1 MKAVI
6 VEIKG
11 SNAAVLSEDGRIS
24 QVKNRNYKI
33 GQEISMSNNS
43 YAKWALTA
51 AAAMLL
57 FVTPAWAYMTPYSY
71 VSLDVNPSF
80 EFSINRFDRVLEVK
94 AVNGDAEEM
103 IKEINI
109 DGLKNKEI
117 KDAVRNVLTELKNQG
132 YITEGEDGG
141 VVVAASSKSEEKTN
155 NLAVALKTAVNEE
168 VGKNKEKDSIEVS
181 KGATEALEAEKN
193 DFEEIEKS
201 DDSKKPEDKNSVALD
216 DSQDKNKDKSEN
228 KDKVKEEKNASDK
241 NEDEDIEDE
250 DETGVEVEVV
260 KVSQQKVDEA
270 KEKGV
275 TPGKM
280 NLVDKLAEASGN
292 PEDFDKEEWLDK
304 PVKEIMDA
312 TKNYEKE
319 AKNKDKDTE
328 KSVEVETESKANGN
342 HGNGNSNNGNSGG
355 KKN

>member
-103 IKEINI
+103 VKEMNI
-109 DGLKNKEI
+109 AGLKNKEI

-155 NLAVALKTAVNEE
+155 NLAAALKTAVNEE
-168 VGKNKEKDSIEVS
+168 VGKYKEKDSIEVS
-181 KGATEALEAEKN
+181 KDTMEVLETENK
-193 DFEEIEKS
+193 DSEEIEKS
-201 DDSKKPEDKNSVALD
+201 DDSKKPEDKSSVALD
-216 DSQDKNKDKSEN
+216 NAQDKNKDKSEN
-228 KDKVKEEKNASDK
+228 KDNVKVEKNASDK
-241 NEDEDIEDE
+241 NKNKDED

-280 NLVDKLAEASGN
+280 NIVDKLAEASGN

-304 PVKEIMDA
+304 PVKEIMEA

-328 KSVEVETESKANGN
+328 KSVEVETESKVNN
-342 HGNGNSNNGNSGG
+342 NQGNGNSNNGNSGG

>member
-6 VEIKG
+6 LEIKG

-24 QVKNRNYKI
+24 QIKNRNYKI
-33 GQEISMSNNS
+33 GQEIAMSNIN
-43 YAKWALTA
+43 YAKWAVTA
-51 AAAMLL
+51 AAAMFL

-71 VSLDVNPSF
+71 VSIDVNPSF

-94 AVNGDAEEM
+94 AVNGDAEKM
-103 IKEINI
+103 IEEINI

-117 KDAVRNVLTELKNQG
+117 RVAVRNVLTELKNQG

-141 VVVAASSKSEEKTN
+141 VVVATSSKSEEKTN
-155 NLAVALKTAVNEE
+155 NLAAALKTAVNEE
-168 VGKNKEKDSIEVS
+168 VGKNKEKDSKEVS
-181 KGATEALEAEKN
+181 KGTTEVSKTENK
-193 DFEEIEKS
+193 DSEEIEKS
-201 DDSKKPEDKNSVALD
+201 DDSEKPEDKNSVALD
-216 DSQDKNKDKSEN
+216 DAQDKN
-228 KDKVKEEKNASDK
+228 KDKVKEEKNASEK
-241 NEDEDIEDE
+241 NEDIEE

-270 KEKGV
+270 KEMGV
-275 TPGKM
+275 TPGKV
-280 NLVDKLAEASGN
+280 NIVDKLAEASGD

-319 AKNKDKDTE
+319 SKNKDKDTE
-328 KSVEVETESKANGN
+328 ESVEVESDSNVNSNQGN
-342 HGNGNSNNGNSGG
+342 RNNNNGNSGG

>member
-6 VEIKG
+6 LEIKG

-24 QVKNRNYKI
+24 QIKNRNYKI
-33 GQEISMSNNS
+33 GQEIAMSNIN
-43 YAKWALTA
+43 YAKWAVTA
-51 AAAMLL
+51 AAAMFL
-57 FVTPAWAYMTPYSY
+57 FITPAWAYMTPYSY
-71 VSLDVNPSF
+71 VSIDVNPSF

-103 IKEINI
+103 IEEINI

-117 KDAVRNVLTELKNQG
+117 RIAVRNVLTELKNQG

-141 VVVAASSKSEEKTN
+141 VVVATSSKSEEKTN
-155 NLAVALKTAVNEE
+155 NLAAALKTAVNEE
-168 VGKNKEKDSIEVS
+168 VGKNKEKDSKEVS
-181 KGATEALEAEKN
+181 KGTTEVSKTENK
-193 DFEEIEKS
+193 DSEEIGKS
-201 DDSKKPEDKNSVALD
+201 DDSEKPEDKNSVALD
-216 DSQDKNKDKSEN
+216 DAQDKN
-228 KDKVKEEKNASDK
+228 KDKVKEEKNASEK
-241 NEDEDIEDE
+241 NEDEDIED

-270 KEKGV
+270 KEMGV
-275 TPGKM
+275 TPGKV
-280 NLVDKLAEASGN
+280 NIVDKLAEASGD

-312 TKNYEKE
+312 TKRYQKE
-319 AKNKDKDTE
+319 SKNKDKDTE
-328 KSVEVETESKANGN
+328 ESVETESNKNGN
-342 HGNGNSNNGNSGG
+342 QGNGNGNSGG

>member
-6 VEIKG
+6 LEIKG

-24 QVKNRNYKI
+24 QIKNKNYKI
-33 GQEISMSNNS
+33 GQEIAMSNIN
-43 YAKWALTA
+43 YVKWAATA
-51 AAAMLL
+51 AAAMFL

-71 VSLDVNPSF
+71 VSLDVNPAF

-103 IKEINI
+103 VEEINI

-117 KDAVRNVLTELKNQG
+117 RAAVRNVLTELKNQG

-141 VVVAASSKSEEKTN
+141 VVVATSSKSEEKTN
-155 NLAVALKTAVNEE
+155 NLAAALKTAVNEE
-168 VGKNKEKDSIEVS
+168 VGKNKEKDSQQVS
-181 KGATEALEAEKN
+181 NGSKSSEALETVENKDSEEAEITDDTQK
-193 DFEEIEKS
+193 EENENIK
-201 DDSKKPEDKNSVALD
+201 ALNAEEE
-216 DSQDKNKDKSEN
+216 NKDKV
-228 KDKVKEEKNASDK
+228 KVKEEKNASEK
-241 NEDEDIEDE
+241 NEDIEDE
-250 DETGVEVEVV
+250 AGVEVEVV

-270 KEKGV
+270 KEQGV

-280 NLVDKLAEASGN
+280 NLVDKLEEAAEAAGDAA
-292 PEDFDKEEWLDK
+292 DFHKEEWLDK
-304 PVKEIMDA
+304 PVNDIMDA
-312 TKNYEKE
+312 TKQYQKE

-328 KSVEVETESKANGN
+328 KSVETESNK
-342 HGNGNSNNGNSGG
+342 NSNGNSGG

>member
-24 QVKNRNYKI
+24 QIKNRNYKI
-33 GQEISMSNNS
+33 GQEISMSNIN
-43 YAKWALTA
+43 YAKWAVTA
-51 AAAMLL
+51 AAAMFL

-94 AVNGDAEEM
+94 AVNGDAEKMVE
-103 IKEINI
+103 EINI

-117 KDAVRNVLTELKNQG
+117 RVAVRNVLTELKNQG

-155 NLAVALKTAVNEE
+155 NLAAALKTAVNEE
-168 VGKNKEKDSIEVS
+168 VGKYKEKDSIEVS
-181 KGATEALEAEKN
+181 KDTMEVLETENK
-193 DFEEIEKS
+193 DSEEIEKS
-201 DDSKKPEDKNSVALD
+201 DDSKKPEDKSSVALD
-216 DSQDKNKDKSEN
+216 NAQDKNKDKSEN
-228 KDKVKEEKNASDK
+228 KDNVKVEKNAADK
-241 NEDEDIEDE
+241 NKNKDED

-280 NLVDKLAEASGN
+280 NIVDKLAEASGN

-328 KSVEVETESKANGN
+328 KSVEVETESKVNN
-342 HGNGNSNNGNSGG
+342 NQGNGNSNNGNSGG

>member
-11 SNAAVLSEDGRIS
+11 SNAAALSEDGRIS
-24 QVKNRNYKI
+24 QIKNRNYKI
-33 GQEISMSNNS
+33 GQEIAMSNNN
-43 YAKWALTA
+43 YTKWALTA

-94 AVNGDAEEM
+94 AVNEDAEEM
-103 IKEINI
+103 VQEINI

-117 KDAVRNVLTELKNQG
+117 KVAVRNVLTELKNQG

-141 VVVAASSKSEEKTN
+141 VVVATSSKSEEKTN
-155 NLAVALKTAVNEE
+155 NLAAALKTAVDEE
-168 VGKNKEKDSIEVS
+168 VGKDKEKDSLEVS
-181 KGATEALEAEKN
+181 KGTKITE
-193 DFEEIEKS
+193 
-201 DDSKKPEDKNSVALD
+201 DSKSVGNKNSEEVEDTGDTEKPEDENSIALD
-216 DSQDKNKDKSEN
+216 NSKDKNKDKPEN
-228 KDKVKEEKNASDK
+228 KDKEKLNEEKNASDK
-241 NEDEDIEDE
+241 DKDIEDE
-250 DETGVEVEVV
+250 DDETGVEVEVV

-280 NLVDKLAEASGN
+280 NLVDKLAEASGD
-292 PEDFDKEEWLDK
+292 EDFDKEEWLDK
-304 PVKEIMDA
+304 PVKDIMDA
-312 TKNYEKE
+312 TKNYQKE
-319 AKNKDKDTE
+319 SKNKDKDTE
-328 KSVEVETESKANGN
+328 KSGETEKDENGN
-342 HGNGNSNNGNSGG
+342 QGNGKSGG

>member
-11 SNAAVLSEDGRIS
+11 SSAAVLSEDGRIS

-33 GQEISMSNNS
+33 GQEITMSNNS

-103 IKEINI
+103 FKEINI
-109 DGLKNKEI
+109 AGLKNKEI

-141 VVVAASSKSEEKTN
+141 VVVATSSKSEEKTN
-155 NLAVALKTAVNEE
+155 SLAAALKTAVNEE
-168 VGKNKEKDSIEVS
+168 VGKNKEKDSVEVS
-181 KGATEALEAEKN
+181 KGTKEVLKTENE
-193 DFEEIEKS
+193 DSEEIEKS
-201 DDSKKPEDKNSVALD
+201 DDSEKPEDKSGKALGNSG
-216 DSQDKNKDKSEN
+216 DKN

-241 NEDEDIEDE
+241 DEDIED

-280 NLVDKLAEASGN
+280 NIVDKLAEASGE
-292 PEDFDKEEWLDK
+292 EDFDKEEWLDK
-304 PVKEIMDA
+304 PVKDIMDA
-312 TKNYEKE
+312 TKNYQKD
-319 AKNKDKDTE
+319 AKNKDKNTE
-328 KSVEVETESKANGN
+328 KSVEVETDSNQ
-342 HGNGNSNNGNSGG
+342 GNGNSDNGNSGG

>member
-103 IKEINI
+103 VKEMNI
-109 DGLKNKEI
+109 AGLKNKEI

-141 VVVAASSKSEEKTN
+141 VVVATSSKSEEKTN

-168 VGKNKEKDSIEVS
+168 VGRYKEKDSQ
-181 KGATEALEAEKN
+181 EALKAENK
-193 DFEEIEKS
+193 DLEETEKS

-216 DSQDKNKDKSEN
+216 NSQDKNKDKSEN
-228 KDKVKEEKNASDK
+228 KDNVKVEKNVSDK
-241 NEDEDIEDE
+241 NKNKDED

-275 TPGKM
+275 TPGKV
-280 NLVDKLAEASGN
+280 NIVDKLAEASGN

-319 AKNKDKDTE
+319 AKNKNKETE
-328 KSVEVETESKANGN
+328 KSVEVETESKVNN
-342 HGNGNSNNGNSGG
+342 NQGNGNSNNGNSGG

>member
-11 SNAAVLSEDGRIS
+11 SNAAVLSADGRIS
-24 QVKNRNYKI
+24 QIKNRNYKI
-33 GQEISMSNNS
+33 GQEITMSNIN
-43 YAKWALTA
+43 YAKWAVTA
-51 AAAMLL
+51 AAAMFL

-103 IKEINI
+103 VEEINI

-141 VVVAASSKSEEKTN
+141 VVVATSSKSEEKTN
-155 NLAVALKTAVNEE
+155 NLAAALKTAVNEE
-168 VGKNKEKDSIEVS
+168 VGKNKEKDSLEVS
-181 KGATEALEAEKN
+181 METAEASKTENKDSEK
-193 DFEEIEKS
+193 IEKS
-201 DDSKKPEDKNSVALD
+201 DDSEKSEDKNSVALD
-216 DSQDKNKDKSEN
+216 DSGDKNKDKSEN
-228 KDKVKEEKNASDK
+228 KGKVKEEKNASDK
-241 NEDEDIEDE
+241 DEDIEE
-250 DETGVEVEVV
+250 ETGVEVEVV

-292 PEDFDKEEWLDK
+292 PEEFDKEEWLDK
-304 PVKEIMDA
+304 TVKDIMDA

-328 KSVEVETESKANGN
+328 KSVEVETESNASGN
-342 HGNGNSNNGNSGG
+342 HGNGNGKSSG

>member
-24 QVKNRNYKI
+24 QIKNRNYKI
-33 GQEISMSNNS
+33 GQEIAMSNNN
-43 YAKWALTA
+43 YTKWALTA

-71 VSLDVNPSF
+71 VSIDVNPSF

-94 AVNGDAEEM
+94 AVNEDAEEM
-103 IKEINI
+103 VKEINI

-117 KDAVRNVLTELKNQG
+117 KVAVRNVLTELKNQG

-141 VVVAASSKSEEKTN
+141 VVVATSSKSEEKTN

-168 VGKNKEKDSIEVS
+168 VGKNKDKDSVEVS
-181 KGATEALEAEKN
+181 KDTKNTETSKN
-193 DFEEIEKS
+193 EENKGFEETEKA
-201 DDSKKPEDKNSVALD
+201 EDENSIALD
-216 DSQDKNKDKSEN
+216 DDKNKDKSED
-228 KDKVKEEKNASDK
+228 KDKIKINEEKNGSNK
-241 NEDEDIEDE
+241 GEDIED
-250 DETGVEVEVV
+250 DETGVEVEVI

-270 KEKGV
+270 KEMGV
-275 TPGKM
+275 TPGKV
-280 NLVDKLAEASGN
+280 NLVDKLAEASGE
-292 PEDFDKEEWLDK
+292 EDFDKEEWLDK

-312 TKNYEKE
+312 TKNYQKE

-328 KSVEVETESKANGN
+328 ESVEVESNENGN
-342 HGNGNSNNGNSGG
+342 HGNGNSGG

>member
-103 IKEINI
+103 VKEMNI
-109 DGLKNKEI
+109 AGLKNKEI

-155 NLAVALKTAVNEE
+155 NLAASLKTAVNEE
-168 VGKNKEKDSIEVS
+168 VGKYKEKDSLEVS
-181 KGATEALEAEKN
+181 KGTMEVLETENK

-201 DDSKKPEDKNSVALD
+201 DDSKKPEDKSSVALD
-216 DSQDKNKDKSEN
+216 NSQDKNKDKSEN
-228 KDKVKEEKNASDK
+228 KDNVKVEKNASDK
-241 NEDEDIEDE
+241 NKNKDED

-280 NLVDKLAEASGN
+280 NIVDKLAEASGN

-312 TKNYEKE
+312 TKSYEKE

-328 KSVEVETESKANGN
+328 KSVEVETESKVNN
-342 HGNGNSNNGNSGG
+342 NQGNGNSNNGNSGG

>member
-24 QVKNRNYKI
+24 QIKNRNYKI
-33 GQEISMSNNS
+33 GQEVAMSNNS
-43 YAKWALTA
+43 YTKWALTA

-94 AVNGDAEEM
+94 AVNDDAEEM
-103 IKEINI
+103 VQEINI

-117 KDAVRNVLTELKNQG
+117 KVAVRNVLTELKNQG

-141 VVVAASSKSEEKTN
+141 VVVATSSKSEEKTN
-155 NLAVALKTAVNEE
+155 NLAAALKTAVNEE
-168 VGKNKEKDSIEVS
+168 VGKDKDKDSLEVS
-181 KGATEALEAEKN
+181 KGTKNTEASKNEENKDSEETEKT
-193 DFEEIEKS
+193 
-201 DDSKKPEDKNSVALD
+201 EDENSIALD
-216 DSQDKNKDKSEN
+216 DKNKDKSED
-228 KDKVKEEKNASDK
+228 KDKVKLNEEKNASDK
-241 NEDEDIEDE
+241 DDTEDED

-280 NLVDKLAEASGN
+280 NLVDKLAEASGD
-292 PEDFDKEEWLDK
+292 EDFDKEEWLDK
-304 PVKEIMDA
+304 PVKDIMDA
-312 TKNYEKE
+312 TKNYQKDS
-319 AKNKDKDTE
+319 KNKDKNTE
-328 KSVEVETESKANGN
+328 ESIETESNENGN
-342 HGNGNSNNGNSGG
+342 QGNGNGNSGG

>member
-24 QVKNRNYKI
+24 QIKNRNYKI
-33 GQEISMSNNS
+33 GQEIAMSNNN
-43 YAKWALTA
+43 YTKWALTA

-71 VSLDVNPSF
+71 VSIDVNPSF

-94 AVNGDAEEM
+94 AVNEDAEEM
-103 IKEINI
+103 VKEINI

-117 KDAVRNVLTELKNQG
+117 KVAVRNVLTELKNQG

-141 VVVAASSKSEEKTN
+141 VVVATSSKSEEKTN
-155 NLAVALKTAVNEE
+155 NLAAALKTAVNEE
-168 VGKNKEKDSIEVS
+168 VGKNKDKDSVEVS
-181 KGATEALEAEKN
+181 KDTKNTETSKN
-193 DFEEIEKS
+193 EENKDFEETEKT
-201 DDSKKPEDKNSVALD
+201 EDENSIALD
-216 DSQDKNKDKSEN
+216 DDKNKDKSEDI
-228 KDKVKEEKNASDK
+228 DKIKINEEKNGSNK
-241 NEDEDIEDE
+241 GEDIEDE
-250 DETGVEVEVV
+250 DDETGVEVEVI

-270 KEKGV
+270 KEMGV
-275 TPGKM
+275 TPGKV
-280 NLVDKLAEASGN
+280 NLVDKLAEASGE
-292 PEDFDKEEWLDK
+292 EDFDKEEWLDK

-312 TKNYEKE
+312 TKNYQKE

-328 KSVEVETESKANGN
+328 KSVEVESNENGN
-342 HGNGNSNNGNSGG
+342 HGNGNSGG

>member
-6 VEIKG
+6 LEIKG

-24 QVKNRNYKI
+24 QIKNRNYKI
-33 GQEISMSNNS
+33 GQEIAMSNIN
-43 YAKWALTA
+43 YAKWAATA
-51 AAAMLL
+51 AAAMFL

-71 VSLDVNPSF
+71 VSLDVNPAF

-103 IKEINI
+103 VEEINI

-117 KDAVRNVLTELKNQG
+117 RAAVRNVLTELKNQG

-141 VVVAASSKSEEKTN
+141 VVVATSSKSEEKTN
-155 NLAVALKTAVNEE
+155 NLAAALKTAVNEE
-168 VGKNKEKDSIEVS
+168 VGKNKEKDSLEVS
-181 KGATEALEAEKN
+181 KDTKNTEASKN
-193 DFEEIEKS
+193 EENKDFEETEKT
-201 DDSKKPEDKNSVALD
+201 EDENSIALD
-216 DSQDKNKDKSEN
+216 DDKNKDKSE
-228 KDKVKEEKNASDK
+228 DKVKINEEKNASDK
-241 NEDEDIEDE
+241 NEDIEDE
-250 DETGVEVEVV
+250 DDETGVEVEVV

-270 KEKGV
+270 KEIGV

-280 NLVDKLAEASGN
+280 NLVDKLAEAAEAAEAKN
-292 PEDFDKEEWLDK
+292 FHKEKWLDK
-304 PVKEIMDA
+304 PVKDIMDA
-312 TKNYEKE
+312 TKQYQKE

-328 KSVEVETESKANGN
+328 ESVETESDGN
-342 HGNGNSNNGNSGG
+342 SNQGNGNSNGGNSGG

>member
-11 SNAAVLSEDGRIS
+11 SNAAALSEDGRIS
-24 QVKNRNYKI
+24 QIKNRNYKI
-33 GQEISMSNNS
+33 GQEIAMSNIN

-51 AAAMLL
+51 AAAMFL

-94 AVNGDAEEM
+94 AVNDDAEKM
-103 IKEINI
+103 VQEINI

-117 KDAVRNVLTELKNQG
+117 RDAVKNVLTELKNQG

-141 VVVAASSKSEEKTN
+141 VVVATSSKSEEKTN
-155 NLAVALKTAVNEE
+155 NLAAALKTAVNEE
-168 VGKNKEKDSIEVS
+168 VGKDKEKDSLEVS
-181 KGATEALEAEKN
+181 NGTKEDSKTENK
-193 DFEEIEKS
+193 DSEEIEKA
-201 DDSKKPEDKNSVALD
+201 DDSKKIEDENSIALD
-216 DSQDKNKDKSEN
+216 DSEDKNKDKSEN
-228 KDKVKEEKNASDK
+228 KDKEKVKEEKNASDK
-241 NEDEDIEDE
+241 DEDIED
-250 DETGVEVEVV
+250 DETGVEVEIV

-304 PVKEIMDA
+304 PVKDIMNA
-312 TKNYEKE
+312 TKNYQKE
-319 AKNKDKDTE
+319 VKNKDKDTE
-328 KSVEVETESKANGN
+328 KSVEVETKSNVN
-342 HGNGNSNNGNSGG
+342 SNQGNGNSNNGNSGG

>member
-24 QVKNRNYKI
+24 KVKNRNYKI
-33 GQEISMSNNS
+33 GQEIAIPSNS
-43 YAKWALTA
+43 YAKWAISA

-94 AVNGDAEEM
+94 AVNDDAKEM
-103 IKEINI
+103 IHEINI
-109 DGLKNKEI
+109 EGLKNKEI
-117 KDAVRNVLTELKNQG
+117 RDAVKNVLTELKEQG

-155 NLAVALKTAVNEE
+155 NLAAVLKTAVKEE
-168 VGKNKEKDSIEVS
+168 VDKDKDKQSVEVS
-181 KGATEALEAEKN
+181 KETKNTEASENSENK
-193 DFEEIEKS
+193 DTEEIENT
-201 DDSKKPEDKNSVALD
+201 EDENIIALD
-216 DSQDKNKDKSEN
+216 DKNKDKSE
-228 KDKVKEEKNASDK
+228 DKVKPNKEKNASNND
-241 NEDEDIEDE
+241 DIEDE
-250 DETGVEVEVV
+250 DDETGVEVEVV

-280 NLVDKLAEASGN
+280 NLVDKLAEASGD
-292 PEDFDKEEWLDK
+292 EDFDKEEWLDK
-304 PVKEIMDA
+304 SVKEIMDA
-312 TKNYEKE
+312 TKNYQKE
-319 AKNKDKDTE
+319 AKNKNKDAE
-328 KSVEVETESKANGN
+328 ESAETENNGK
-342 HGNGNSNNGNSGG
+342 SNNGNSSG

>member
-24 QVKNRNYKI
+24 QIKNRNYKI
-33 GQEISMSNNS
+33 GQEIAMSNNN
-43 YAKWALTA
+43 YTKWALTA

-71 VSLDVNPSF
+71 VSIDVNPSF

-94 AVNGDAEEM
+94 AVNEDAEEM
-103 IKEINI
+103 VKEINI

-117 KDAVRNVLTELKNQG
+117 KVAVRNVLTELKNQG

-141 VVVAASSKSEEKTN
+141 VVVATSSKSEEKTN

-168 VGKNKEKDSIEVS
+168 VGKNKDKDSVEVS
-181 KGATEALEAEKN
+181 KDTKNTETSKN
-193 DFEEIEKS
+193 EENKGFEETEKA
-201 DDSKKPEDKNSVALD
+201 EDENSIALD
-216 DSQDKNKDKSEN
+216 DDKNKDKSED
-228 KDKVKEEKNASDK
+228 KDKIKINEEKNGSNK
-241 NEDEDIEDE
+241 GEDIED
-250 DETGVEVEVV
+250 DETGVEVEVI

-270 KEKGV
+270 KEMGV
-275 TPGKM
+275 TPGKV
-280 NLVDKLAEASGN
+280 NLVDKLAEASGE
-292 PEDFDKEEWLDK
+292 EDFDKEEWLDK

-312 TKNYEKE
+312 TKNYQKE
-319 AKNKDKDTE
+319 SKNKDKDTE
-328 KSVEVETESKANGN
+328 ESVEVESNENGN
-342 HGNGNSNNGNSGG
+342 HGNGNSGG

>member
-24 QVKNRNYKI
+24 KIKNRNYKI
-33 GQEISMSNNS
+33 GQEIALPSNS
-43 YAKWALTA
+43 YVKWALTA

-94 AVNGDAEEM
+94 AVNDDAKEM
-103 IKEINI
+103 IQEINI
-109 DGLKNKEI
+109 EGLKNKEI
-117 KDAVRNVLTELKNQG
+117 RDAVKNVLTELKEQG

-155 NLAVALKTAVNEE
+155 NLAAVLKTAVKEE
-168 VGKNKEKDSIEVS
+168 VDKDKDKESIEASKETKNTEASENSENKDS
-181 KGATEALEAEKN
+181 
-193 DFEEIEKS
+193 EEIEKT
-201 DDSKKPEDKNSVALD
+201 EDENSTALD
-216 DSQDKNKDKSEN
+216 DKNKDKSEDKVKPN
-228 KDKVKEEKNASDK
+228 KDKNASNDDDM
-241 NEDEDIEDE
+241 EDQD

-304 PVKEIMDA
+304 SVKEIMDA
-312 TKNYEKE
+312 TKNYQKE
-319 AKNKDKDTE
+319 AKNKDKNKE
-328 KSVEVETESKANGN
+328 ESVEAETEN
-342 HGNGNSNNGNSGG
+342 NGNSNNGNSGG